1 MNLGIYISSLSNHD
15 ELIGISNT
23 INNYIGNKLTDASV
37 FYDNIAPNPFNIK
50 CGLFNSTDLWNFN
63 GKLIT
68 TSLSTTIKSLN
79 IVNNID
85 IYYYYG
91 WEKKINPLSLF
102 HILSRNIKIISK
114 TKKDDDDLYR
124 KTAVKSL
131 IICNDFSDIVENI
144 G

>member
-15 ELIGISNT
+15 ELSRISNT